1 VKAGC
6 RRDLLLVPPL
16 LLHNPGQIPAGREI
30 RLSRPTRG
38 GGGGGGGRGK
48 YLHSSQHHDV
58 RGATVHALRIGKVY
72 LNAVLVDVPA
82 APRLA

>member
-1 VKAGC
+1 MKAGC

-30 RLSRPTRG
+30 RLSRPTV
-38 GGGGGGGRGK
+38 GGGRGN
-48 YLHSSQHHDV
+48 YLNSSQHHDV